1 MAGDQIASYQI
12 DLCEEDGEFMTVSMV
27 SANETSFVIT
37 GLLPETTYE

>member
-12 DLCEEDGEFMTVSMV
+12 ELREEDGDFTTVSMV

-37 GLLPETTYE
+37 GLLPGTTYE